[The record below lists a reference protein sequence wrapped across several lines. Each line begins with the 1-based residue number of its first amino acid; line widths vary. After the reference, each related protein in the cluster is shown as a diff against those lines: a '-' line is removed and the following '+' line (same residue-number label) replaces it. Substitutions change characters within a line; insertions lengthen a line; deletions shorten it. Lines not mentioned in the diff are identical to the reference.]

1 MGTRREK
8 PIMLARLLLVED
20 HAVLAEATAEFLRRM
35 GIEVR
40 IARSAAEAL
49 KAVEEFGPEIVLC
62 DLGLPDRSGLDV
74 ARALRT
80 KADMRR
86 VLFVVHTALAD
97 TEIRILERQIDRDL
111 VQLFLSKP
119 ITEEKIATLLREF
132 RMIRDKPCILARS
145 PQDRAA

>member
-1 MGTRREK
+1 
-8 PIMLARLLLVED
+8 MLVRLLLVED

-49 KAVEEFGPEIVLC
+49 RAVEEFRPEIVLC

-74 ARALRT
+74 ARAFRT
-80 KADMRR
+80 KANLKR
-86 VLFVVHTALAD
+86 VLFVLHTALAD
-97 TEIRILERQIDRDL
+97 TEIHILERQINRDL

-132 RMIRDKPCILARS
+132 RTLRDKPCVQARS
-145 PQDRAA
+145 PRRRAA